1 MNNSSVIH
9 ESCVDQL
16 PGIVSKGK
24 KPTHSLVSVF
34 LPGNLWLPAES
45 WCGCHPGL
53 KLESTID
60 DTCSSHWRKRSCF
73 FSPKLTVWGSYKV
86 NNLYSF
92 VCMHFKGW
100 GKKNAKLLSYNMER
114 ANISFSH
121 ENCLQNVNRL
131 PMWSSETQISAVP
144 KTFTQA
150 SELQFGN

>member
-1 MNNSSVIH
+1 MSLVWISS
-9 ESCVDQL
+9 QGL
-16 PGIVSKGK
+16 WAKGRNP
-24 KPTHSLVSVF
+24 PTHLSLCSC
-34 LPGNLWLPAES
+34 LAISDSLLWVGVAATQAWNWSLLLMTPVAHIEERD
-45 WCGCHPGL
+45 L
-53 KLESTID
+53 V
-60 DTCSSHWRKRSCF
+60 F

-131 PMWSSETQISAVP
+131 PMWSSEIQISAVP
-144 KTFTQA
+144 KTFTQCLRVTVW
-150 SELQFGN
+150 ELGN